1 MRGWGGPNPNPNANP
16 SPNPNPYPN
25 PTCGSSI
32 TAPPLISSP
41 QVAHAPSCHC
51 VRAAAATAAA
61 AAGAAAGCTGGGGPA
76 VTRSATRVASSVKP
90 AANWRTAQVPKTLCS
105 PVTVCRLDCN
115 RTVRMLGCG
124 PVGPRLLPYVC

>member
-1 MRGWGGPNPNPNANP
+1 MRGWGGPNPNPNPYPN
-16 SPNPNPYPN
+16 PNPNPY

-41 QVAHAPSCHC
+41 QVAHAPSCHW
-51 VRAAAATAAA
+51 VRAAAAAAA
-61 AAGAAAGCTGGGGPA
+61 AAAAGCTGGGGPA
-76 VTRSATRVASSVKP
+76 VTRSATRVASSVKL

-105 PVTVCRLDCN
+105 PVTVCRLGCN

-124 PVGPRLLPYVC
+124 PVGLRLLPYVC